1 MAAALFVLLLVYLFA
16 AGTGRKQ
23 PEFGSESVAGERQ
36 PAAAK

>member
-1 MAAALFVLLLVYLFA
+1 VLLLVYLFA